1 VACVKVSYS
10 PKKILST
17 GKETEI
23 MKRMVVWVAVC
34 GVVCLVWLSSCTDKD
49 EAEVI
54 HRLIRKGAKLA
65 EAHNVDGLLE
75 LASED
80 FISMPGNRDR
90 AEVRSILFMAFRHY
104 RDFRILYPQPGVDLE
119 ESGEIG
125 SATIYFLI
133 VRKERS
139 YPELKDLYGDPGGW
153 LEEVGENAD
162 LYRLKL
168 ELIKKGGDWLTSRAH
183 LEPFKG
189 YGF

>member
-1 VACVKVSYS
+1 ML
-10 PKKILST
+10 KKPVLWAGMCILLGLFT
-17 GKETEI
+17 QN
-23 MKRMVVWVAVC
+23 
-34 GVVCLVWLSSCTDKD
+34 SCTHKD

-54 HRLIRKGAKLA
+54 HRLIKKGAKLA
-65 EAHNVDGLLE
+65 EAHNVGGLME
-75 LASED
+75 LTSEG
-80 FISMPGNRDR
+80 FSAMPGNRDR

-119 ESGEIG
+119 ESGEAA

-162 LYRLKL
+162 LYRLTL
-168 ELIKKGGDWLTSRAH
+168 DLIKKEGDWLTTQAH
-183 LEPFKG
+183 LEPFNG
-189 YGF
+189 YGFGEKP